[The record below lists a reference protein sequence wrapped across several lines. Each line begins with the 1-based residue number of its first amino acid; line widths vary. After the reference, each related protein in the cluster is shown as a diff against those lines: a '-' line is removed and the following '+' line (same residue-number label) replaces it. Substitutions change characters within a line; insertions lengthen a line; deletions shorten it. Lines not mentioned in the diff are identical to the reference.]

1 MAIKTVS
8 ADVPVTIR
16 PRGFWKGTERVLGRD
31 WKAAWVFFAPTVVL
45 LFLLDGWPFFT
56 AIYVSFTH
64 TIGNTLNIGPF
75 VGLQNYVAVIQDK
88 DFRDALGLTIKFT
101 FWTEIFKLT
110 LGISAALLLHNVRR
124 YRTVLSSLIL
134 LPWIVPQV
142 VQALVWL
149 ALYDPVFG
157 GLNTILQFFHLVGS
171 NFAFLGN
178 TSTALAAVVVVNVWA
193 GIPFFTITQLAGLKS
208 IDTEQY
214 SAAAIDGAN
223 AWHRFRYITIPG
235 LRFTIIVAQVL
246 SWIATMNNF
255 GTIYLMTQGGPL
267 DATRVVGIL
276 VYERAFNQLDFGT
289 GTAMALILVPV
300 FGLFIWLLGSYLRAD
315 TRVDPGD
322 NRRVQVLATLLWPVA
337 FVVNAILDAAELIG
351 HGIVLLLKALRGR
364 RDDQQLMR
372 ATTGRRIGSVITGVL
387 VTLLLLFELLPF
399 YWMIVTAFKTDTQI
413 QSATTIF
420 WPSPWTL
427 TQVDQLVHGSD
438 FLIWFRN
445 TLQVAVIAV
454 AIGVL
459 ASAAGAY
466 ALARLR
472 WRGSGMFSTVLLM
485 TYLMPAA
492 AMLIPLYQ
500 IMSFLHLVNTLQA
513 LELAYPSFIL
523 PFACWLLMSYYR
535 SIPEELEDAAL
546 IDGANRAQTFFRLI
560 LPLAKP
566 ALFAVTLFALTGAWN
581 EFFLAYILLQS
592 GNTLTLPVGIAQL
605 IFGDVYPQGQLMAA
619 ALLMAVPVL
628 VVYGFAQKYMVE
640 GLTAGSVK
648 G

>member
-1 MAIKTVS
+1 MAIKT
-8 ADVPVTIR
+8 AATGIDVAIR
-16 PRGFWKGTERVLGRD
+16 PRGFWKGAERVLGRD
-31 WKAAWVFFAPTVVL
+31 WRAAWIFFAPTIVL
-45 LFLLDGWPFFT
+45 LFLLDAWPFFT

-75 VGLQNYVAVIQDK
+75 VGLENYASIFQDN
-88 DFRDALGLTIKFT
+88 DYRGALWLTVKFT
-101 FWTEIFKLT
+101 FWTEVFKLT

-157 GLNTILQFFHLVGS
+157 GLTAIFQFFHLTGQG
-171 NFAFLGN
+171 FAFLGN
-178 TSTALAAVVVVNVWA
+178 PSTALAAVVVVNVWA

-208 IDTEQY
+208 IDTELY
-214 SAAAIDGAN
+214 AAAAIDGAN

-322 NRRVQVLATLLWPVA
+322 NRRVQLLATLLWPVA
-337 FVVNAILDAAELIG
+337 FVVNAVLDAAESAG
-351 HGIVLLLKALRGR
+351 HGVVLLLKVVTGKRNDR
-364 RDDQQLMR
+364 QLMR
-372 ATTGRRIGSVITGVL
+372 AHTGRLIGTIITSAL
-387 VTLLLLFELLPF
+387 VALLLLFELTPF
-399 YWMIVTAFKTDTQI
+399 YWMIVTSFKTDTQI
-413 QSATTIF
+413 QSATSLF
-420 WPSPWTL
+420 WPAPWTL
-427 TQVDQLVHGSD
+427 TQLDQLVHGSD

-445 TLQVAVIAV
+445 TLAVAVVAV

-472 WRGSGMFSTVLLM
+472 WRGSSVFSAVLLM

-492 AMLIPLYQ
+492 AMLIPIYQ
-500 IMSFLHLVNTLQA
+500 IMSFLHLVNKLA
-513 LELAYPSFIL
+513 SLMLAYPSFIL

-566 ALFAVTLFALTGAWN
+566 ALFAVTLFALTSAWN

-605 IFGDVYPQGQLMAA
+605 IFGDVYPQGQLMGAS
-619 ALLMAVPVL
+619 LLMAVPV
-628 VVYGFAQKYMVE
+628 VIVYGFAQKYMVE